1 MPVYEYKGLD
11 SAGKNVKGMLDAES
25 KATLRQMLQK
35 KGVFVTDVVE
45 GKAASAGGEVDFKRR
60 LQRVSLRDI
69 SVLTR
74 QLSTLMRAGIP
85 LVESL
90 AALTEQ
96 AEKDE
101 LKRVLSDIK
110 RQVNEGSSL
119 AVALEQ
125 HPKQFS
131 DLYVNMVKAGE
142 SSGNLDIV
150 LERLT
155 EFLDAQ
161 MELRSK
167 VISAMIYPI
176 LMTLVGSAIMV
187 FLFIFVIPKVTQIFE
202 EQERALPAATRLL
215 LFISGTLGDYWF
227 ILLPILVGSVIG
239 FNKWRQSTKGRKK
252 WDAFLLKLPVISGVI
267 RMIAVA
273 RFARTLSTLL
283 MSGVPLLQA
292 LDIVKNILGNTK
304 LIEVIEDVRVNVR
317 EGESIAQ
324 PLRRSGEFPPLVSH
338 MISIGER
345 TGQLEEML
353 ENVATSYNQQVNMR
367 IDAATTLLEPM
378 MIIIMGVS
386 VAFIVFAIMM
396 PILQMNQ
403 P

>member
-11 SAGKNVKGMLDAES
+11 TGGKSVKGMLDAES
-25 KATLRQMLQK
+25 QTALRQMLQS
-35 KGVFVTDVVE
+35 KGVFVTDVNE
-45 GKAASAGGEVDFKRR
+45 GKAASVGGDQDLRSR
-60 LQRVSLRDI
+60 LQRVTLRDI

-90 AALTEQ
+90 GALTEQ

-119 AVALEQ
+119 ANALER
-125 HPKQFS
+125 HPKHFT
-131 DLYVNMVKAGE
+131 DLYINMVKAGE
-142 SSGNLDIV
+142 SSGNLDVV

-155 EFLDAQ
+155 EFQDSQ

-167 VISAMIYPI
+167 VISAMIYPA
-176 LMTLVGSAIMV
+176 LMTLVGLSIMT

-215 LFISGTLGDYWF
+215 LFISGTLGSYWF
-227 ILLPILVGSVIG
+227 IIIPAALGAVYG
-239 FNKWRQSTKGRKK
+239 FMRWKASKEGKPK
-252 WDAFLLKLPVISGVI
+252 WDRFVLKLPVIAELV

-273 RFARTLSTLL
+273 RFARTLSTLM

-292 LDIVKNILGNTK
+292 LDIVKNILGNTR
-304 LIEVIEDVRVNVR
+304 LIEVIDDVRTNVR

-324 PLRRSGEFPPLVSH
+324 PLRRSGEFPPLVAH

-353 ENVATSYNQQVNMR
+353 ENVATSYNQQVNVR
-367 IDAATTLLEPM
+367 ITAATTLLEPI
-378 MIIIMGVS
+378 MIIIMGIS

>member
-11 SAGKNVKGMLDAES
+11 TAGKNVKGIQDAES
-25 KATLRQMLQK
+25 KSALRQMLQG
-35 KGVFVTDVVE
+35 KGIFVTDVAE
-45 GKAASAGGEVDFKRR
+45 GRVASEGGEMDLKRR

-74 QLSTLMRAGIP
+74 QLSTLIRAGIP

-90 AALTEQ
+90 GALTEQ

-101 LKRVLSDIK
+101 LKRVLSDVK
-110 RQVNEGSSL
+110 RQVNEGSGL
-119 AVALEQ
+119 AVALEH

-142 SSGNLDIV
+142 SSGNLEVV

-167 VISAMIYPI
+167 IISAMIYPL

-215 LFISGTLGDYWF
+215 LFISGTLGGYWF
-227 ILLPILVGSVIG
+227 LILPAIAGVIFG
-239 FNKWRQSTKGRKK
+239 FRWWKNTPEGQKK
-252 WDAFLLKLPVISGVI
+252 WDIFVLKIPVINGVV

-292 LDIVKNILGNTK
+292 LDIVKNILGNTR
-304 LIEVIEDVRVNVR
+304 LIAVIEDVRVNVR

-353 ENVATSYNQQVNMR
+353 ENVATSYNQQVNLR
-367 IDAATTLLEPM
+367 IDAATTLLEPI